1 MKKQFAFFLLIF
13 PVLVSH
19 SQQYNSSSIFA
30 HNDYV
35 QKKPLLLAYDKQ
47 VGFIEADVFLI
58 QGKLLVA
65 HTRIEVDAD
74 KTLESMYLK
83 PLALLVERN
92 NGYAYPDTSKTLTLM
107 IDLKTNGEPTL
118 DALVEALNN
127 YPKLTHSKTLQV
139 AVSGDM
145 PKPDKWINYP
155 SFIKFDGRPGVTY
168 SAEQLARIRLISNSF
183 SEYSRWNG
191 KGELKMEEQYKFTQ
205 VIDAAHALGKP
216 MRFWAI
222 PDNPMGWKKLM
233 SMKVDILNTDHVE
246 DLTMFLS
253 QSLR

>member
-1 MKKQFAFFLLIF
+1 MKAFLFFIQFSWAMLALGQ
-13 PVLVSH
+13 PYS
-19 SQQYNSSSIFA
+19 SSSIFA
-30 HNDYV
+30 HNDYI

-65 HTRIEVDAD
+65 HTRIEVDPN

-83 PLALLVERN
+83 PLALLVEKN
-92 NGYAYPDTSKTLTLM
+92 NGYAYPDTSRTLTLM
-107 IDLKTNGEPTL
+107 IDLKANGELTL

-127 YPKLTHSKTLQV
+127 YPKLTHSQTLQV

-168 SAEQLARIRLISNSF
+168 SAEQLARVRLISNSF

-191 KGELKMEEQYKFTQ
+191 KGELKTEEQYKLTQ

-222 PDNPMGWKKLM
+222 PDNPMGWKKLI

-246 DLTMFLS
+246 DLAMFLS

>member
-1 MKKQFAFFLLIF
+1 MKRFFWLIAFVS
-13 PVLVSH
+13 PLVGGYA
-19 SQQYNSSSIFA
+19 QQYSSSSIFA

-58 QGKLLVA
+58 EGKLLVA
-65 HTRIEVDAD
+65 HTRIEVDPN
-74 KTLESMYLK
+74 KTLELMYLK
-83 PLALLVERN
+83 PLALLVEKN
-92 NGYAYPDTSKTLTLM
+92 KGYAYPDTSKTLTLM

-127 YPKLTHSKTLQV
+127 YPTLTHSKTLQV

-168 SAEQLARIRLISNSF
+168 SAEQLARVKLISNSF

-191 KGELKMEEQYKFTQ
+191 KGELKTEEQYRLTQ
-205 VIDAAHALGKP
+205 IIDAAHALGKP

-233 SMKVDILNTDHVE
+233 SMKVDILNTDKVE
-246 DLTMFLS
+246 DLAAFLS
-253 QSLR
+253 QTK

>member
-1 MKKQFAFFLLIF
+1 MKAFLFFIQFSWAMLALGQ
-13 PVLVSH
+13 PYS
-19 SQQYNSSSIFA
+19 SSSIFA

-65 HTRIEVDAD
+65 HTRIEVDPN

-83 PLALLVERN
+83 PLALLVEKT

-107 IDLKTNGEPTL
+107 IDLKTNGESTL

-183 SEYSRWNG
+183 SEYSSWNG
-191 KGELKMEEQYKFTQ
+191 KGELKTEEQYKLTQ

-222 PDNPMGWKKLM
+222 PDNPMGWEKLI

-246 DLTMFLS
+246 DLAMFLS

>member
-1 MKKQFAFFLLIF
+1 MSRFFLSIF
-13 PVLVSH
+13 FLASFFQCIAQEY
-19 SQQYNSSSIFA
+19 SSSSIFA

-65 HTRIEVDAD
+65 HTRIEVDPN

-83 PLALLVERN
+83 PLALLVEKN

-107 IDLKTNGEPTL
+107 IDLKTNGELTL
-118 DALVEALNN
+118 DALVEALNH
-127 YPKLTHSKTLQV
+127 YPTLTHSKTLQV
-139 AVSGDM
+139 AISGDM

-168 SAEQLARIRLISNSF
+168 SAEQLARVRLISNSF

-191 KGELKMEEQYKFTQ
+191 KGEFKTEEQYKLTQ

-222 PDNPMGWKKLM
+222 PDNPMGWKKLI

-246 DLTMFLS
+246 ELTLFLD
-253 QSLR
+253 QIK